1 MSVAVK
7 KPAIGKVDIQDRA
20 LTRAIYAIKER
31 LEQIAGE
38 RGNTLV
44 ARLAPEATPADVIKK
59 VNELIDLLQGQER

>member
-7 KPAIGKVDIQDRA
+7 KPAIGKVAVQDRA

-38 RGNTLV
+38 RGDTV
-44 ARLAPEATPADVIKK
+44 IARLAPEATSADVINK
-59 VNELIDLLQGQER
+59 VNELIDLLQGQGK